1 MQRRQVGGMLL
12 QGWVPSPTSSS
23 PLCALPG
30 LESAL
35 HKWDSTRCW
44 RDLWQQHCHSDM
56 QLTLDGGDPWDSP
69 MIYT

>member
-1 MQRRQVGGMLL
+1 MLL